1 MGTRGREDRHR
12 REFCRERAIS
22 SRCAEFAAA
31 RSTARANVWRRL
43 GMDAQLLFALPRL
56 PRRTGRAWRVQRQ
69 IHVQPVRAARRL
81 VRDFARSHSKNLSQ
95 FLSTRQAVAIHRDP
109 FGSRSFVNEKISP
122 AVEAAAKEN
131 FREEVLRGLAKK
143 DRELPCKF
151 FYDERGAQLFQQ
163 ICELPEYYI
172 TRTEIEILRLH
183 GAEMASALGSQIE
196 LIGLGTGAGTKTRIL
211 LQELR
216 DPRVYVPIDIS
227 KEQLERS
234 SARFQKTFPALQ
246 ILPVAADYLEPFEL
260 PLPRHLSSRSV
271 VYFPG
276 STIGNFE
283 SELAGEFL
291 TRLVELAGDGGGL
304 LIGVDLQK
312 DRDVLERAY
321 NDAAGVTAE
330 FNKNLLA
337 RINRELGA
345 DFDLNRWQ
353 HHAIYNP
360 TEGRIEIYL
369 ISDNAQAVHIGVRE
383 FQFRAGE
390 EILTEYSYKNTIAGF
405 IELAPGA
412 ALHFE
417 QLRSDAAGWLDLL
430 FYTYI

>member
-1 MGTRGREDRHR
+1 MNQEDT
-12 REFCRERAIS
+12 S
-22 SRCAEFAAA
+22 
-31 RSTARANVWRRL
+31 
-43 GMDAQLLFALPRL
+43 
-56 PRRTGRAWRVQRQ
+56 
-69 IHVQPVRAARRL
+69 L
-81 VRDFARSHSKNLSQ
+81 VA
-95 FLSTRQAVAIHRDP
+95 
-109 FGSRSFVNEKISP
+109 
-122 AVEAAAKEN
+122 AAAKEN
-131 FREEVLRGLAKK
+131 FREEVLAGLSKSP
-143 DRELPCKF
+143 RQLPYKF
-151 FYDERGAQLFQQ
+151 FYDEQGAQLFQQ

-183 GAEMASALGSQIE
+183 GSEMAKALGPQIE

-211 LQELR
+211 LEEL
-216 DPRVYVPIDIS
+216 DNPAVYVPIDIS
-227 KEQLERS
+227 KEQLEKS
-234 SARFQKTFPALQ
+234 SARFGEMFPNLQ
-246 ILPVAADYLEPFEL
+246 ILPVCADYLEPFEL
-260 PLPRHLSSRSV
+260 PLPRKLSSRSV

-283 SELAGEFL
+283 PETASEFL
-291 TRLVELAGDGGGL
+291 ARLVDLAGDGGGL
-304 LIGVDLQK
+304 MIGVDLQK

-321 NDAAGVTAE
+321 NDSAGVTAQ

-390 EILTEYSYKNTIAGF
+390 EILTEYSYKHTIAGF
-405 IELAPGA
+405 IELARGA
-412 ALHFE
+412 GFHFE
-417 QLRSDAAGWLDLL
+417 QVWTDAAGWFGV
-430 FYTYI
+430 FYFTVL